1 MPELPSTLH
10 KEERIYSKKTIDA
23 LFQGGRSRSM
33 SAFPLRAVYM
43 PLQAGQETA
52 GSTTSIH
59 AERSKAKMMVSVSKR
74 CFKHAV
80 DRNRVKR
87 QVREAYRKHKAIVA
101 EHEIA
106 IAFIWLDNH
115 LRSSEKVESSV
126 IRLLQRIDECLQ
138 KEGLQQ

>member
-1 MPELPSTLH
+1 
-10 KEERIYSKKTIDA
+10 
-23 LFQGGRSRSM
+23 
-33 SAFPLRAVYM
+33 
-43 PLQAGQETA
+43 
-52 GSTTSIH
+52 
-59 AERSKAKMMVSVSKR
+59 MVSVSKR